1 MNTLTP
7 EEKQNLMADMRSYDE
22 SLSGRAEMDL
32 ASIFASIRDEF
43 FSHNTI
49 QLIDNYSNDILNGK
63 TNLTQFNQAEHAG
76 LCCAGEM
83 LIGAYLVCCYA
94 RTSLTTS
101 SDASAS
107 QISPA
112 NWQIDELQEQLVTQW
127 AEARGVWYSDAEQE
141 IESEYGFMIAQGAE
155 AKVFYQNGDTSV
167 IKLRTSIYATLGR
180 ALESIVLHN
189 SLFPETPMNVIGF
202 TRDTD
207 GLFRTICTQP
217 YVTCKR
223 LATKSEIDA
232 MVSIKGFRDNGDG
245 RGVNYIGKRL
255 LLEDMHPA
263 NVFVDVQSDQPICI
277 DCIVKFKR

>member
-1 MNTLTP
+1 MS
-7 EEKQNLMADMRSYDE
+7 EENRILSDMHLYDE
-22 SLSGRAEMDL
+22 LTHHMSQMDIS
-32 ASIFASIRDEF
+32 SIFSAIEGDGFTEQ
-43 FSHNTI
+43 TI
-49 QLIDNYSNDILNGK
+49 QLITNFTKDILNGK

-141 IESEYGFMIAQGAE
+141 IESEYGSMIAQGAE

-189 SLFPETPMNVIGF
+189 TLFPETPMNVIGF

-245 RGVNYIGKRL
+245 RGVNYIGERL

-263 NVFVDVQSDQPICI
+263 NVFVDTLSDQPICI

>member
-1 MNTLTP
+1 MSKELLNSASP
-7 EEKQNLMADMRSYDE
+7 ISIE
-22 SLSGRAEMDL
+22 SIYA
-32 ASIFASIRDEF
+32 AIRDNG
-43 FSHNTI
+43 FSEQTT
-49 QLIDNYSNDILNGK
+49 QLIDNFTNDILNGK

-141 IESEYGFMIAQGAE
+141 IESEYGSMIAQGAE

-189 SLFPETPMNVIGF
+189 TLFPETPMNVIGF

-232 MVSIKGFRDNGDG
+232 MVSIKGFLDNGDG

>member
-1 MNTLTP
+1 MRTLTL
-7 EEKQNLMADMRSYDE
+7 EENQNLKSDMRSYNE
-22 SLSGRAEMDL
+22 ASSSRAEMDL
-32 ASIFASIRDEF
+32 ASVYALVRSEG
-43 FSHNTI
+43 FSQNTI

-63 TNLTQFNQAEHAG
+63 TNLNQFNQAEHAG

-94 RTSLTTS
+94 RTSLAAS
-101 SDASAS
+101 ADASAG
-107 QISPA
+107 QIGPA

-127 AEARGVWYSDAEQE
+127 AEVRGVWDPGAEQE
-141 IESEYGFMIAQGAE
+141 IESEYGSMIAQGAE

-189 SLFPETPMNVIGF
+189 TLFPETPMNVIGF
-202 TRDTD
+202 TRDAD
-207 GLFRTICTQP
+207 GMFRTICTQP
-217 YVTCKR
+217 YISCKR
-223 LATKSEIDA
+223 LATKSEIDT
-232 MVSIKGFRDNGDG
+232 MVAVKGFRDNGDG
-245 RGVNYIGKRL
+245 RGVNYIGERL

-263 NVFVDVQSDQPICI
+263 NVFVDVQSNQPICI